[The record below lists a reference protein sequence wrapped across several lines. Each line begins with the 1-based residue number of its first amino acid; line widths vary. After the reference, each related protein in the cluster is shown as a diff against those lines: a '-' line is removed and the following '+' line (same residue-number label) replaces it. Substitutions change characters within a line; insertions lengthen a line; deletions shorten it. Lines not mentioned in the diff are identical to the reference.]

1 MTDAK
6 PTRTVPELPET
17 RIERTLARL
26 SAGFGT
32 TILFVAAILA
42 GSLLGTAFS
51 AAGEVLGT
59 YVDYTVLAL
68 VGLLFFEVRLSA
80 IAHSGT
86 NIRFLSIAWIT
97 NFLLVPT
104 IGFAIASL
112 FLSGQPLFFTGL
124 VIYFMAPCT
133 DWFLGFTRLAGGNT
147 SLGTVL
153 LPINMVSQ
161 LLLYP
166 LYLHL
171 FTEGVSPVGVTTI
184 GESLLQWFLVTF
196 LIAVVAH
203 EVLSRV
209 VPLQAFARLL
219 AWVGY
224 LIPFVI
230 ALLIIEIFAA
240 NIAVIIE
247 HTAVFAIML
256 IAILLFFVATFILG
270 EVVSRLADFA
280 YPEHALLTMTTAARN
295 APMMLGVT
303 AIAMPDQPLIY
314 AAIVIGMLVEFPHL
328 TALRQILVRGR
339 GTGTAKPTSRR
350 RVLWDAP
357 SSASSDVSA
366 SSTDSLMETGES
378 PSVF

>member
-1 MTDAK
+1 
-6 PTRTVPELPET
+6 
-17 RIERTLARL
+17 
-26 SAGFGT
+26 
-32 TILFVAAILA
+32 
-42 GSLLGTAFS
+42 
-51 AAGEVLGT
+51 VLGT
-59 YVDYTVLAL
+59 YVDYTVVVL
-68 VGLLFFEVRLSA
+68 VGLLFFEVRFSA
-80 IAHSGT
+80 IVQSGT

-97 NFLLVPT
+97 NFVLVPT
-104 IGFAIASL
+104 IGFAIALL

-124 VIYFMAPCT
+124 MIYFMAPCT
-133 DWFLGFTRLAGGNT
+133 DWFLGFTRLAEGNT
-147 SLGTVL
+147 ALGTVL

-171 FTEGVSPVGVTTI
+171 FAGGAVPVGVTTI
-184 GESLLQWFLVTF
+184 GESLLQWFLIPF

-209 VPLQAFARLL
+209 LPTRAFACLL

-230 ALLIIEIFAA
+230 TLLIIEIFAA

-256 IAILLFFVATFILG
+256 IAIFLFFVATFILG
-270 EVVSRLADFA
+270 EVVSRLAGFA

-314 AAIVIGMLVEFPHL
+314 AAIIIGMLVEFPHL
-328 TALRQILVRGR
+328 TALRQILLRDCR
-339 GTGTAKPTSRR
+339 TGCLEELPMDIGK
-350 RVLWDAP
+350 
-357 SSASSDVSA
+357 
-366 SSTDSLMETGES
+366 
-378 PSVF
+378 